1 MKHKNELDQ
10 LIRNL
15 YLIKNTNLNNILE
28 TDKLAITRTTNFIE
42 ALINKI
48 DPRKPGPYV
57 SQQQANFKVANNKN
71 IQGASKE
78 IYLKNLPI
86 SIGKVE
92 GFKEDEKDKKTKAQ
106 LDVLVSPSDF
116 SELLKLSNS
125 LPITNEQRVEIKG
138 NINLLQLMEEVVQK
152 VGKKS
157 LNIQQD
163 KKVLASQENEQAI
176 THGQQKVELSLK
188 EEIIKLREVVQETI
202 KNPTNNEE
210 FNKTSK
216 EILDLIN
223 NINSHQ
229 SSRLQAARN
238 KILSS
243 GGSPNI
249 KNTKIEEFFLEQHE
263 WDKFQELRERLQKIK
278 EPREKL
284 DEMKN
289 FYDVINSL
297 DKNII
302 LRVMQEKQ
310 KVQQASNQK
319 AQEIIRSK
327 FLYLDNAGDFSD
339 GLQNLFEELKNKE
352 EKGQKELIEASKN
365 ILSKSISVNK
375 NYFRNTN
382 NSSELDL
389 QYKMLL
395 IDHADNISQN
405 IKDALVLYAGS
416 NNNNQIDILSEELA
430 NKFKNI
436 SNLIR

>member
-1 MKHKNELDQ
+1 MKHKNESDRLT
-10 LIRNL
+10 RNL

-28 TDKLAITRTTNFIE
+28 ADKLVITRTTNFIE

-57 SQQQANFKVANNKN
+57 SQQQANFKVANKVATDKN

-92 GFKEDEKDKKTKAQ
+92 GFKEDGKGRKTKAQ
-106 LDVLVSPSDF
+106 LDVLISPSDF
-116 SELLKLSNS
+116 SELLRLSNS
-125 LPITNEQRVEIKG
+125 LPITNEQGLEIKS

-152 VGKKS
+152 VGKSS

-163 KKVLASQENEQAI
+163 KKILTSQKNAQAI

-188 EEIIKLREVVQETI
+188 EEIIKLREAVQETI

-229 SSRLQAARN
+229 PSRLQAARN

-243 GGSPNI
+243 GGSPNA

-302 LRVMQEKQ
+302 LRAMQRET
-310 KVQQASNQK
+310 
-319 AQEIIRSK
+319 
-327 FLYLDNAGDFSD
+327 
-339 GLQNLFEELKNKE
+339 
-352 EKGQKELIEASKN
+352 
-365 ILSKSISVNK
+365 KSST
-375 NYFRNTN
+375 R
-382 NSSELDL
+382 
-389 QYKMLL
+389 LL
-395 IDHADNISQN
+395 N
-405 IKDALVLYAGS
+405 IK
-416 NNNNQIDILSEELA
+416 
-430 NKFKNI
+430 KPKR
-436 SNLIR
+436 LIKK